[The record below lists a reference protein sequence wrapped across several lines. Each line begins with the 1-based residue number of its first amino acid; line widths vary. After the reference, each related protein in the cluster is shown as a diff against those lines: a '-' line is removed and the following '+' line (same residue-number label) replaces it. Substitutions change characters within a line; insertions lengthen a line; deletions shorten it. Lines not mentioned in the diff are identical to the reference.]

1 MIAVP
6 RSLARRFRAVLR
18 RSILAVGPRDPP
30 PAVRLRAGP
39 DGLTLAADHPECA
52 VVCHAPGRFNQECL
66 AFPAKVLQEVE
77 GRDDSLV
84 SLESVKFGRGK
95 ASWSEGGVPRGVEF
109 ATVVPDSL
117 DPLPEMPGEFVPMRP
132 GFLGAF
138 ADAAQTAARDSA
150 RYALSRVLLRGQA
163 GELIASDG
171 RQLLLQAGFAWP
183 WKDDVLVAA
192 VPVFAGPELPAES
205 SVVVGRTESH
215 VTLQIGSW
223 TVHLRIDAGGRYPDV
238 RAVIPSADGKTS
250 RLKLSE
256 EDAHFLVRLLG
267 RLPGKEEHTP
277 VTLDLADPVAIR
289 SRGGES
295 PQVHELVLAGSRHEG
310 AAVRVVC
317 NRRYLWR
324 AAKLGFRELQIS
336 APNRP
341 LLCRDDS
348 RTYVFM
354 PLEKD
359 AAVPPATDARRISS
373 ADGKPAR
380 IGPEPT
386 QERSKPVMPGPP
398 NESPPRNGA
407 TRHQPPP
414 TPEQEQL
421 DLIAETEALRSLLHE
436 AQGRLGRLLA
446 ALKQH
451 RRQSRT
457 LQAAVAS
464 LQNLRL
470 DR

>member
-18 RSILAVGPRDPP
+18 RSILAVGPRDPSP
-30 PAVRLRAGP
+30 VVRVHAGP

-52 VVCHAPGRFNQECL
+52 VVCHEPGRLNQECL
-66 AFPAKVLQEVE
+66 VFSAKVLQEVE

-84 SLESVKFGRGK
+84 SLESVKFGQGK
-95 ASWSEGGVPRGVEF
+95 ASWTEGGVPRSIEF
-109 ATVVPDSL
+109 GTVVPDSL
-117 DPLPEMPGEFVPMRP
+117 NPLPELPRQLVPMRA

-138 ADAAQTAARDSA
+138 ADAAHTAARDSA
-150 RYALSRVLLRGQA
+150 RYALSRVLLRGKA

-171 RQLLLQAGFAWP
+171 RQMLLQAGFGWP

-192 VPVFAGPELPAES
+192 LPVFAGPELSAS
-205 SVVVGRTESH
+205 GQVTVGRTETH
-215 VTLQIGSW
+215 ITLQIGSC
-223 TVHLRIDAGGRYPDV
+223 TFHLRIDAGGRFPNV
-238 RAVIPSADGKTS
+238 RAVIPSADAKTS
-250 RLKLSE
+250 RLELSE
-256 EDAHFLVRLLG
+256 RDAHFLVRMLP
-267 RLPGKEEHTP
+267 RLPGKEEYTP

-289 SRGGES
+289 SRGEEP
-295 PQVHELVLAGSRHEG
+295 PQVQELVLADSRHEG

-341 LLCRDDS
+341 LLCRDES

-354 PLEKD
+354 PLDKD
-359 AAVPPATDARRISS
+359 AAVLPATDARRISS

-386 QERSKPVMPGPP
+386 QERNKPAMPGPP

-407 TRHQPPP
+407 TRHQTPP

-446 ALKQH
+446 ALKQQ